1 MLLPSQIEAKPPDDR
16 FAFLHIDLNSFFA
29 SVEQQLHPEYRG
41 KPTAVVGTMADT
53 GTIIAASYEC
63 KALGVKTLTKV
74 GEARARIPDIIFVN
88 GSHSVYAKYSHDIA
102 AAIERVCPVAHTPSI
117 DEMVCQLMGREGEP
131 PRARQIAL
139 AIKQAIRD
147 DVGET
152 LRCSIG
158 MAPNRYLAK
167 IASDMQ
173 KPDGLIGLLPSQLP
187 RAIAHL
193 ELRDLPG
200 VGARTEERLHKKGIR
215 SMPDLLA
222 LDRPAMHKL
231 WDSVWGDRL
240 YHWLRGHATGDDGA
254 PVPNETQKSLGH
266 SHVLG
271 PTHRSAEGAWAVA
284 HKLLHKAA
292 MRLRMEHFHA
302 GTIAVTIK
310 YSLTREQANS
320 IHLSSRPEHTTQN
333 LSSRPEYAAQNLSS
347 PPEYAAQHPSSRPE
361 RANQNLLSRPEHGA
375 QNLSSRPERGAQ
387 HLSSRPERGARSGE
401 TPVFAPANRKAKVK
415 KHTSGITET
424 AWSMEARF
432 RPCQDT
438 LSLLEILRGVWSQQP
453 SGPEHTRPF
462 FVGITMRN
470 LIPESE
476 LPQTLF
482 DEPGHRKELAETMD
496 KLNLRFGHTAVHF
509 AGMLPARDSAPTRIA
524 FTQIPVQYGVEYM

>member
-1 MLLPSQIEAKPPDDR
+1 MLNESQPGAPADSGEDR
-16 FAFLHIDLNSFFA
+16 FGFLHIDLNSFFA
-29 SVEQQLHPEYRG
+29 SVEQQLHPEFRG

-74 GEARARIPDIIFVN
+74 GEARAKIPDIILVN
-88 GSHSVYAKYSHDIA
+88 GSHSVYAEFSHKIA
-102 AAIERVCPVAHTPSI
+102 AAVERICPVAHTPSI
-117 DEMVCQLMGREGEP
+117 DEMVCQLIGREQEP
-131 PRARQIAL
+131 PHARGIAL

-152 LRCSIG
+152 LRCSVG

-200 VGARTEERLHKKGIR
+200 VGARTEERLNKKGIR
-215 SMPDLLA
+215 TMPDLLA
-222 LDRPAMHKL
+222 LDRPGMHKL

-240 YHWLRGHATGDDGA
+240 FHWLRGHATGDDGA
-254 PVPNETQKSLGH
+254 PIPNETQKSLGH

-271 PTHRSAEGAWAVA
+271 PDHRSPEGAWAVA

-302 GTIAVTIK
+302 ATMAVTIK
-310 YSLTREQANS
+310 YSLNREQANS
-320 IHLSSRPEHTTQN
+320 IHLSSRPEAH
-333 LSSRPEYAAQNLSS
+333 SAAVERPAS
-347 PPEYAAQHPSSRPE
+347 
-361 RANQNLLSRPEHGA
+361 
-375 QNLSSRPERGAQ
+375 
-387 HLSSRPERGARSGE
+387 
-401 TPVFAPANRKAKVK
+401 APAHPGPRSKIK
-415 KHTSGITET
+415 KHTSGITQT

-438 LSLLEILRGVWSQQP
+438 LSLLEILRGAWAQRP
-453 SGPEHTRPF
+453 SGPEYAKPF
-462 FVGITMRN
+462 FVGVTMRN
-470 LIPESE
+470 LIPETE

-482 DEPGHRKELAETMD
+482 DEPGHRKELSQTMD